1 MSLAQSSSLTGG
13 SVWHPTMEASCWRM
27 EDSGACFSWMGDVP
41 RQLFLHVCVCLKVK
55 EVILSTGK
63 SIVSEHFANMT
74 DQN

>member
-41 RQLFLHVCVCLKVK
+41 RHTAGGRPA
-55 EVILSTGK
+55 EGWT
-63 SIVSEHFANMT
+63 
-74 DQN
+74 